1 MKQASVSIEDADENL
16 WPQGDEPKALGGSW
30 DGWPALG
37 FPATLMEEDAP
48 ARSTASISTLGA
60 FHRYEAI
67 RSRLPT
73 ACFPAR
79 AGRLPTL
86 SEAAEQWDGFV
97 LDAFGVLNIGDTPI
111 PGAVARMLELRTRG
125 KRLCVLTNA
134 GSYPRVA
141 ALEKYHRLGFDF
153 TPDELVSS
161 RDVAATRL
169 ESIASGAT
177 WGVIAA
183 DGDDFGDL
191 PVRVEDLMAMPGAL
205 EGADAI
211 LFLSSA
217 RWNTAWQDRLLAS
230 MERRPRPLVVAN
242 PDLVAPREGGLT
254 YEPGYYA
261 HDLMDRLGLEAR
273 FFGKPFAEGFHDAA
287 SSMDVEVDRLAMV
300 GDTLH
305 TDVLGGAAHGLGTVL
320 VTQHGLF
327 AGYDVD
333 PFITRSGIVPDLI
346 VGTT

>member
-1 MKQASVSIEDADENL
+1 
-16 WPQGDEPKALGGSW
+16 
-30 DGWPALG
+30 
-37 FPATLMEEDAP
+37 MEQDAP
-48 ARSTASISTLGA
+48 ERSTTPISALDA
-60 FHRYEAI
+60 FLRYEAV

-73 ACFPAR
+73 ACFPAS
-79 AGRLPTL
+79 AKCSPTL
-86 SEAAEQWDGFV
+86 SEAAENWDGFV
-97 LDAFGVLNIGDTPI
+97 LDAFGVLNVGDTSI
-111 PGAVARMLELRTRG
+111 PGAVARLLELRTRG

-134 GSYPRVA
+134 ASYPRLA
-141 ALEKYHRLGFDF
+141 ALEKYRRLGFDF
-153 TPDELVSS
+153 APNEVVSS

-169 ESIASGAT
+169 EGIASGAT

-183 DGDDFGDL
+183 DGDVFEDL
-191 PVRVEDLMAMPGAL
+191 PVRAVDVMAVPGAL

-217 RWNTAWQDRLLAS
+217 RWNTAWQERLLVS

-261 HDLMDRLGLEAR
+261 HDLIDRLGLEVR
-273 FFGKPFAEGFHDAA
+273 FFGKPFADGFHDAA
-287 SSMDVEVDRLAMV
+287 SSMHLAANRLAMV

-305 TDVLGGAAHGLGTVL
+305 TDVLGGAAHGLGTIL
-320 VTQHGLF
+320 VTRHGVF
-327 AGYDVD
+327 AGHDVD
-333 PFITRSGIVPDLI
+333 PFIIRSGIVPDVI